1 MKSVKKTKK
10 PLLFSLYLSGNGIF
24 VCITSKT

>member
-1 MKSVKKTKK
+1 MKIVKKDKK

-24 VCITSKT
+24 VCTTFKT

>member
-1 MKSVKKTKK
+1 MKSVKKDKK

-24 VCITSKT
+24 VCITFKT